1 MLVQGARGCGVSP
14 NARERG
20 GRPLTEC
27 TVVGRAVDLD
37 PVAHNHQVG
46 GHLCALVCLHLDVL
60 PVLIDRQ
67 VLQVAHPL
75 TCGGYRDRKLAEAGP
90 TPRLTVGKVITP
102 PRDASLGPLFLPHPQ
117 ATECGHLVPRGSIWR
132 KVPERCWRESKP
144 SFPSSR
150 KHYSTEGPFLLWMAA
165 CPSRP
170 SKRPPAQHRRESI
183 QLAATCKTCR
193 KPCVLDPETK
203 HGMYA
208 SALEMEVGG
217 LQVQSPPW

>member
-60 PVLIDRQ
+60 PVLTDRQ

-102 PRDASLGPLFLPHPQ
+102 PRDVSLGPLSCLIPKQQNVDILSPGDPSGEKFQKATGGKRSQASQVLGNTTQWKPLPS
-117 ATECGHLVPRGSIWR
+117 LDGSLPI
-132 KVPERCWRESKP
+132 
-144 SFPSSR
+144 
-150 KHYSTEGPFLLWMAA
+150 
-165 CPSRP
+165 P
-170 SKRPPAQHRRESI
+170 SKQEAPAQHR
-183 QLAATCKTCR
+183 
-193 KPCVLDPETK
+193 
-203 HGMYA
+203 
-208 SALEMEVGG
+208 
-217 LQVQSPPW
+217 